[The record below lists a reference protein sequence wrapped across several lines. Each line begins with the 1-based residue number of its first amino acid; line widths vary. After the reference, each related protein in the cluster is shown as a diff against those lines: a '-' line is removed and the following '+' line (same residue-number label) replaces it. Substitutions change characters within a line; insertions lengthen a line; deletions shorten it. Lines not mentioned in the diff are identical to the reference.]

1 MTDAR
6 KSDQELATRVAV
18 HGDPDAFSILVERH
32 QSKIRCF
39 LRRLLGGDDAAA
51 DDLAQE
57 TFLAAFQKMHTFRGQ
72 AALGTWLHTIAYRQF
87 VSLTRKQKRLQVMAE
102 VPDAGMDSR
111 EATDSEILARQL
123 LAPLGPE
130 DRACLTLAY
139 SVGMSHAEIA
149 RVVDQP
155 LGSVKARI
163 HRAKIKVQQWMEKND
178 HSLQTPNESKGSA
191 SEDRHA
197 G

>member
-1 MTDAR
+1 ME
-6 KSDQELATRVAV
+6 SDRELATRVALQ
-18 HGDPDAFSILVERH
+18 GDPVAFAVLVERH

-39 LRRLLGGDDAAA
+39 LRRLLSGDDAAA

-57 TFLAAFQKMHTFRGQ
+57 TFLAAYQKMHTFRGQ

-87 VSLTRKQKRLQVMAE
+87 VSLTRKQKRMQVMAE
-102 VPDAGMDSR
+102 VPDAGVDVR

-123 LAPLGPE
+123 LSQLGTE

-163 HRAKIKVQQWMEKND
+163 HRAKIKLQKWMENHD
-178 HSLQTPNESKGSA
+178 HSFQTQTGPKGPA

>member
-1 MTDAR
+1 MSTDH
-6 KSDQELATRVAV
+6 ELAARVARN
-18 HGDPDAFSILVERH
+18 GDPDAFALLVERH
-32 QSKIRCF
+32 QEKIRAF
-39 LRRLLGGDDAAA
+39 LRRLLGGDNAAA
-51 DDLAQE
+51 DDIAQE

-87 VSLTRKQKRLQVMAE
+87 ISLTRKNKRLQVMAE
-102 VPDAGMDSR
+102 VPDAGTDTR
-111 EATDSEILARQL
+111 EATDSEIMARQL
-123 LAPLGPE
+123 LAQLGPE

-149 RVVDQP
+149 RVMDQP

-163 HRAKIKVQQWMEKND
+163 HRAKIKLQKWMDSHD
-178 HSLQTPNESKGSA
+178 HSIQTPAGSEAPA